1 MKNLILILLVLI
13 ISACGEPVSQPK
25 AMLAEKLD
33 CPEGSLPE
41 IERWGGL
48 GENGWLQ
55 ACKMKHGLFTAW
67 HGEVKAVAWVYSGIR
82 ERSVFIPIGWD
93 EKQPFHPWK
102 PVNFLTDKTQR
113 DPISDQTNLK
123 SLLCRVRKVASGS
136 SR

>member
-67 HGEVKAVAWVYSGIR
+67 HGEVKAVEGNYVNGEEDGIWK
-82 ERSVFIPIGWD
+82 FWD
-93 EKQPFHPWK
+93 KNGRKYKEITYENGKK
-102 PVNFLTDKTQR
+102 
-113 DPISDQTNLK
+113 ISTKDYN
-123 SLLCRVRKVASGS
+123 
-136 SR
+136 